1 MKIRRALVALLVPL
15 ALLAFAP
22 AQTAEPV
29 VVLAAGDI
37 AYCGRTGD
45 EQTAAILDANPVGTV
60 LALGDLAYEDGTA
73 QQFADCY
80 GPSWGRHKAR
90 TRPVPGNHDYHTSGA
105 APYFAY
111 FGAAAGEP
119 GKGYYSYNLG
129 SWHVVALN
137 SEISMSS
144 SSAQVAWLK
153 ADLAA
158 NPAACTLAYWHKA
171 RWSSGYHGSS
181 TSSNALVQA
190 LYDAGADVLLVGH
203 DHDYERFAPQN
214 PSSQLDTARGIRQ
227 FTVGTGG
234 RLVALKTTAPNSEAR
249 SDQALG
255 VLKLELHD
263 GNYSWQFLP
272 AAGATFTDSGSAA
285 CVGGT
290 PPPPPSATA
299 TRSATPTGIPATP
312 TSTPAPGTPTATPA
326 SSIYLPVA
334 DARVKESSPTKN
346 YAADPELQFDDGA
359 GERIASY
366 LRFTLPYTPTRAIL
380 RLRSTSNASAKG
392 PAVYRADDTWAENTI
407 TWANRPLVV
416 GGPFAAFGAV
426 VAGAWTEVDV
436 TSAAR
441 AGSFTLALIAQS
453 TDGGAFASR
462 ETADKPQ
469 LIITP

>member
-37 AYCGRTGD
+37 AYCTRTGD
-45 EQTAAILDANPVGTV
+45 EATAAILDANPEGTV
-60 LALGDLAYEDGTA
+60 LALGDLAYEDGST

-90 TRPVPGNHDYHTSGA
+90 TRPVPGNHDYHQTGA

-129 SWHVVALN
+129 TWHLIALN
-137 SEISMSS
+137 SEISMSAS
-144 SSAQVAWLK
+144 SPQVAWLR

-158 NPAACTLAYWHKA
+158 NPAACTLAYWHRA

-181 TSSNALVQA
+181 TSSNALVQT

-203 DHDYERFAPQN
+203 DHMYERFAPQN

-227 FTVGTGG
+227 FVVGTGG
-234 RLVALKTTAPNSEAR
+234 RLVALKSTAPNSEVR
-249 SDQALG
+249 QSTALG
-255 VLKLELHD
+255 VLRLTLGD
-263 GNYSWQFLP
+263 GSYSWQFLP
-272 AAGATFTDSGSAA
+272 VAGATFSDSGSAA
-285 CVGGT
+285 CVGGS
-290 PPPPPSATA
+290 PPPPSATA
-299 TRSATPTGIPATP
+299 TRTPTTAPTP
-312 TSTPAPGTPTATPA
+312 TATPAPGTPTATPA
-326 SSIYLPVA
+326 SQVYLPLA
-334 DARVKESSPTKN
+334 DARVKESSPSTN
-346 YAADPELQFDDGA
+346 YATASELQYDDGSGA
-359 GERIASY
+359 RLASY
-366 LRFTLPYTPTRAIL
+366 LRFTLPFTPTRAIL

-392 PAVYRADDTWAENTI
+392 PAVYRAADTWAESTI
-407 TWANRPLVV
+407 TWANRPLVI

-426 VAGAWTEVDV
+426 TASAWNEIDV
-436 TSAAR
+436 TSAVQS
-441 AGSFTLALIAQS
+441 GSFTLALIAQS

-462 ETADKPQ
+462 ETADRPQ
-469 LIITP
+469 LVVTP

>member
-1 MKIRRALVALLVPL
+1 MKRFTLLLFFPL

-37 AYCGRTGD
+37 AYCSRTGD

-90 TRPVPGNHDYHTSGA
+90 TKPVPGNHEYHSSGA

-111 FGAAAGEP
+111 FGSAAGEP

-227 FTVGTGG
+227 FVVGTGG
-234 RLVALKTTAPNSEAR
+234 RLVALKTTAPNSEVRQAT
-249 SDQALG
+249 ALG
-255 VLKLELHD
+255 VLKLTLGD

-272 AAGATFTDSGSAA
+272 VAGQTFTDSGSAA
-285 CVGGT
+285 CVGGGT
-290 PPPPPSATA
+290 
-299 TRSATPTGIPATP
+299 SATPTQATPSATSAPATP
-312 TSTPAPGTPTATPA
+312 TTTTIPAGTPTATPA
-326 SSIYLPVA
+326 STVYLPLA
-334 DARVKESSPTKN
+334 DARAKESSPTKN
-346 YAADPELQFDDGA
+346 YAADPELQYDDGSGA
-359 GERIASY
+359 RIASY
-366 LRFTLPYTPTRAIL
+366 LRFSLPITPTRAVL
-380 RLRSTSNASAKG
+380 RMRATTNASTKG
-392 PAVYRADDTWAENTI
+392 PAVYRAGNAWAEGTL
-407 TWANRPLVV
+407 TWNNRPAVI
-416 GGPFAAFGAV
+416 GGPVAAFGTLKAST
-426 VAGAWTEVDV
+426 WYELDV
-436 TSAAR
+436 TGAAQV
-441 AGSFTLALIAQS
+441 GQFTLALIAQS
-453 TDGGAFASR
+453 TDGGGFFSR